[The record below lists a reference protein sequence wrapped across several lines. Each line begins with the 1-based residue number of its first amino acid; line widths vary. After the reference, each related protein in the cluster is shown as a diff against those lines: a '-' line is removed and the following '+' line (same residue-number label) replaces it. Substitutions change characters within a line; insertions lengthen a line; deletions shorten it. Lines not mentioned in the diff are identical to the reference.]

1 MNTQAGLLGPRIAPA
16 ILWGGFVCGVL
27 DITAAFVVYGA
38 FGARPIP
45 LLQGIAA
52 GLLGPRS
59 FEGGLPTAFLG
70 LLCHFF
76 IAFSAAAVFVLASRR
91 IPFLVHNTVLSGVL
105 YGIAVYYFM
114 QVVVRLS
121 AARHFPFSLKMMII
135 GVVIHIFCVGLPIA
149 IAARLISAPREAFP

>member
-1 MNTQAGLLGPRIAPA
+1 MNTKAVVSGSNIVPP

-27 DITAAFVVYGA
+27 DITAALVVYGY

-52 GLLGPRS
+52 GLLGSRS
-59 FEGGLPTAFLG
+59 FEGGVPTAFLG

-76 IAFSAAAVFVLASRR
+76 IAFSAATVFMLASRWM
-91 IPFLVHNTVLSGVL
+91 PFLVHNTLLSGAL

-114 QVVVRLS
+114 QGVVRPLPPGTI
-121 AARHFPFSLKMMII
+121 RFP
-135 GVVIHIFCVGLPIA
+135 
-149 IAARLISAPREAFP
+149 